1 VINDAAKSS
10 EVSVIATL
18 NATAEL
24 VVVRLCEFTLRK
36 VASHLM
42 RLLRAC

>member
-1 VINDAAKSS
+1 MNDGATSS
-10 EVSVIATL
+10 EVSVIATS

-24 VVVRLCEFTLRK
+24 VAVRLCEFTLRK

>member
-1 VINDAAKSS
+1 MNGVATSS
-10 EVSVIATL
+10 EVGVFATP
-18 NATAEL
+18 NATTQL
-24 VVVRLCEFTLRK
+24 DVVRLCEFTLRK